1 MNYRQ
6 VTAIKERLKKEILKV
21 CPTMTNGTGI
31 YVFYR
36 IDENGFKYCYVGQSV
51 KMLDR
56 CVQHLQE
63 YDHIALSLK
72 KHKLYNNETNKY
84 GWQLQFAL
92 YSKDALDMKE
102 RETLAYWHKELGF
115 SPYNRTTG
123 GQDGQKTGIAENKP
137 ARGYYDGKKQG
148 YEDARKQ
155 VKAWFDKSLTYQIKG
170 TENKNK
176 QKAYAKFTDFIGDDK
191 NDA

>member
-72 KHKLYNNETNKY
+72 KHK
-84 GWQLQFAL
+84 
-92 YSKDALDMKE
+92 
-102 RETLAYWHKELGF
+102 
-115 SPYNRTTG
+115 
-123 GQDGQKTGIAENKP
+123 I
-137 ARGYYDGKKQG
+137 
-148 YEDARKQ
+148 
-155 VKAWFDKSLTYQIKG
+155 
-170 TENKNK
+170 
-176 QKAYAKFTDFIGDDK
+176 
-191 NDA
+191 